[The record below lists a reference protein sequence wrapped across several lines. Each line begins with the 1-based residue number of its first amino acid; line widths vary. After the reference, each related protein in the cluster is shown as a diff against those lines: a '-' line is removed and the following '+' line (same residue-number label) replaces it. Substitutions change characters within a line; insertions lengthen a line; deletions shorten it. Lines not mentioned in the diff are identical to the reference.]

1 MDSLINSFFAAGAQ
15 GKSASVV
22 MLDSWSGTVTNR
34 AVNIGTPDPRRHLVI
49 CNAEFNGSPTGSRN
63 IPSID
68 GSSNGITEILNHVNN
83 HSNDG
88 HAVALYTIKKQS
100 GTSANITVTNSGYW
114 VVYAVYGSNS
124 MATANSVDTGF
135 TTSSVYAGE
144 EHIGY
149 RATNTTT
156 TPANGCAF
164 MLGVTNWTGSGIHNT
179 TGIDSALSIRING
192 GYPDAVGCDQFT
204 ESRTSYSYD
213 TNTTPVICDVVSFSY
228 N

>member
-49 CNAEFNGSPTGSRN
+49 CNAQMSANGLPHRST
-63 IPSID
+63 PSID
-68 GSSNGITEILNHVNN
+68 GSSNGITEILDHVNN
-83 HSNDG
+83 AFNDG
-88 HAVALYTIKKQS
+88 HATALYTVKKQS
-100 GTSANITVTNSGYW
+100 GTSVSITVTDSGEW
-114 VVYAVYGSNS
+114 IVYAVYGINNMTTASN
-124 MATANSVDTGF
+124 VDTGF
-135 TTSSVYAGE
+135 TTSNVYAGE
-144 EHIGY
+144 EHIGF

-164 MLGVTNWTGSGIHNT
+164 MLGVTNWACAISNV
-179 TGIDSALSIRING
+179 TGIDPALSIHTNG
-192 GYPDAVGCDQFT
+192 NYATVAGCDQFT
-204 ESRTSYSYD
+204 ESRTTYSYD
-213 TNTTPVICDVVSFSY
+213 TGCNPVICDVVSFSY